1 MLLLSRHY
9 LRDIIVVLS
18 VIINV
23 QIIRYQTED
32 KRMKQFGHILF
43 LLGIIFAFVAGI
55 GFEHPWLPLGL
66 AIFGIFVGLVNV
78 VDEDTNKFLITGI
91 ALEVSAS
98 AFREFSFMGAA
109 MSDVMI
115 FVGGA
120 LLVVAMRVLFATALS
135 TLWKSEK

>member
-1 MLLLSRHY
+1 
-9 LRDIIVVLS
+9 
-18 VIINV
+18 
-23 QIIRYQTED
+23 
-32 KRMKQFGHILF
+32 MKQFGHILF

-120 LLVVAMRVLFATALS
+120 LLVVAIRVLFATALS